1 VLRGGSEIGG
11 GGRRVGSSG
20 EVEVKRV
27 AQEELNGSEEEVV
40 GDSFN
45 FD

>member
-1 VLRGGSEIGG
+1 MREGSEIRG

-27 AQEELNGSEEEVV
+27 AKEELDGSEEEVV
-40 GDSFN
+40 GDSFD